1 MHQSN
6 TTQQIRKVSAATA
19 IRGSEASDGAGF
31 VEVAILSLAGLTLS
45 LLLIAHGLLPD
56 GLALILAQ

>member
-6 TTQQIRKVSAATA
+6 TTRQIRKASAGTDFGAD
-19 IRGSEASDGAGF
+19 EASNGAGF
-31 VEVAILSLAGLTLS
+31 VEIAILSLAGLTLS

-56 GLALILAQ
+56 GLALVLAQ

>member
-6 TTQQIRKVSAATA
+6 TTQQIRKVPATTA
-19 IRGSEASDGAGF
+19 IGASKASDGAGF
-31 VEVAILSLAGLTLS
+31 VEIAILSLAGVTLS